1 MSSDFINSFMYV
13 SIYISLLKKDS
24 DYDNKNISLKN
35 IKFENLVLCLLAVH
49 PLAYITDHL
58 SVFSN
63 RLVGLS
69 TSLNFEMIATD
80 MVTEAPLDFKKHWL
94 VGSYAVVE

>member
-24 DYDNKNISLKN
+24 NYDNKNISLKN
-35 IKFENLVLCLLAVH
+35 IKFENLVLCSLAVH

-69 TSLNFEMIATD
+69 TSLNFKMIATD
-80 MVTEAPLDFKKHWL
+80 MVAEASTGFNKHCL
-94 VGSYAVVE
+94 VGSCAVVE